1 VKYTYRDAG
10 VDVERGENFSRKI
23 KSVVKLPE
31 WLMKEPTGYAAV
43 LKITEPPIAVTA
55 DGIGTKLILHRKY
68 GTWRYAAED
77 LVGMNY
83 NDLVCV
89 GARPVAFLDYLGVER
104 ISEEHEQFITE
115 LVDVLENVGVKLVGG
130 ETAEMPDVYHG
141 DWDAVGFAVGV
152 LERKIPVDTIK
163 EGDIIVGIPSSGF
176 HSNGWSLIRRILR
189 EEKIEPES
197 LDFDLLKGTRIYR
210 EVIDVFD
217 WVKGI
222 AHVTGG
228 GIIRALKRVL
238 GNLGAHVS
246 LPGRDFIDWILK
258 YVEFEEAI
266 NTFNMG
272 IGMFLIVEKENVE
285 YVLGKVDGVVAGRVD
300 TDWRIEYGGGGD
312 RCV

>member
-1 VKYTYRDAG
+1 
-10 VDVERGENFSRKI
+10 
-23 KSVVKLPE
+23 
-31 WLMKEPTGYAAV
+31 M
-43 LKITEPPIAVTA
+43 
-55 DGIGTKLILHRKY
+55 
-68 GTWRYAAED
+68 
-77 LVGMNY
+77 
-83 NDLVCV
+83 
-89 GARPVAFLDYLGVER
+89 
-104 ISEEHEQFITE
+104 
-115 LVDVLENVGVKLVGG
+115 
-130 ETAEMPDVYHG
+130 
-141 DWDAVGFAVGV
+141 
-152 LERKIPVDTIK
+152 
-163 EGDIIVGIPSSGF
+163 
-176 HSNGWSLIRRILR
+176 
-189 EEKIEPES
+189 
-197 LDFDLLKGTRIYR
+197 
-210 EVIDVFD
+210 FD